1 MNKWRNKGLWISL
14 GSLVTLLMTNY
25 GLFEVIKMDSETFQA
40 AFKIL
45 LTILT
50 AAGVIS
56 NPTEGTGYIDTTK

>member
-1 MNKWRNKGLWISL
+1 MQRWRNKGLWVSL
-14 GSLVTLLMTNY
+14 GALLTLLMTNY

-50 AAGVIS
+50 AAGVFS
-56 NPTEGTGYIDTTK
+56 NPKEGSGYLDNKQ